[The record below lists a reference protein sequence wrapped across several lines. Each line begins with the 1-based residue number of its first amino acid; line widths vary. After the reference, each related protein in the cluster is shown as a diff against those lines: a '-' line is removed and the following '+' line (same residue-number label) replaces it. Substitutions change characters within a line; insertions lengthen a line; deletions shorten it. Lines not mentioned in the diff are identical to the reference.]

1 MAGCLRWLSMALAGL
16 TFAGAVALAQPLPP
30 RARAA
35 APAKP
40 AASAASAP
48 AAPAA
53 AGSAPAAAASAP
65 AKPPPHVA
73 ALGRLEDQVRAHLR
87 TRGSWVP
94 MPWREAM
101 VSPDATKLV
110 WHPRAVTWRFGK
122 MDYRPAFDPAHR
134 WYYVLRLE
142 RNGPGEYYGP
152 LEEQP
157 GGGFMEW
164 RGGARP

>member
-1 MAGCLRWLSMALAGL
+1 VAARAGSAWLVAWLLVSACA
-16 TFAGAVALAQPLPP
+16 TALAQPARPAAA

-35 APAKP
+35 APVAAP
-40 AASAASAP
+40 ASAASAP
-48 AAPAA
+48 A
-53 AGSAPAAAASAP
+53 SKASAP
-65 AKPPPHVA
+65 SRPAPHVA
-73 ALGRLEDQVRAHLR
+73 ALGRLEDQLRSHLR
-87 TRGSWVP
+87 ARGSWVP

-142 RNGPGEYYGP
+142 RNGPAEYYGP

-164 RGGARP
+164 RGAGRP